1 MPANIVTTEDLF
13 EFKEELLEE
22 LKKLFNSRNN
32 LKNKKWLKSKEVRA
46 QLSISPGTLQQL
58 RISGQLPYSKIGG
71 ILFYQSKDIQALI
84 EKNCIDSE
92 V

>member
-84 EKNCIDSE
+84 DQNCIDSA